1 MENNT
6 ENTNLKKEKYGSK
19 NNEKLYYFLPESISL
34 KKVQIKWQLIWRRK
48 QVFLKGLDFE
58 DKIHFYKRS
67 KSVWV

>member
-19 NNEKLYYFLPESISL
+19 NNEKLYYFLPENISL